1 MNPKFEGTVKIKAVY
16 DTDLEPF
23 LEKLGL
29 MEDLKNGKLKCT
41 FCGCVLSLANFGGVY
56 KQNGQLKLFCQKSE
70 CYLEVLKQKNIEKE
84 I

>member
-1 MNPKFEGTVKIKAVY
+1 MLPKEKKQIRIKAVY

-29 MEDLKNGKLKCT
+29 LEDLKNGKLKCSV
-41 FCGCVLSLANFGGVY
+41 CACELSLTNFGGVY

-70 CYLEVLKQKNIEKE
+70 CYLEVLKTKGC
-84 I
+84 